1 MGQAISNGIINSDT
15 EFDFKI
21 RATHQICRM
30 ELSVEALEKFNTTVK
45 PLQTKELETLFN
57 GIQVEVALNM
67 ELQKKLK
74 NMDNGIDLIIYN
86 KGLK

>member
-15 EFDFKI
+15 EFDFKM
-21 RATHQICRM
+21 RATNQICRM
-30 ELSVEALEKFNTTVK
+30 ELSIEALEKFNKTVK
-45 PLQTKELETLFN
+45 PLQNKELETLFN

-74 NMDNGIDLIIYN
+74 NMDNGN
-86 KGLK
+86 